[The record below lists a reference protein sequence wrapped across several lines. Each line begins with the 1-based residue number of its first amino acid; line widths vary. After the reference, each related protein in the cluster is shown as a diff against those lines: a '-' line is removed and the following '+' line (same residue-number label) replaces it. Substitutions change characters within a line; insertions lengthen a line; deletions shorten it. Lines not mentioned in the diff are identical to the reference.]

1 MQGKTLHPAYI
12 TVIKILRSLSFSPMD
27 RDRHSDLVALRLRSL
42 RFHSP
47 RLCRVAVFLIQT
59 NVSLGLCIPSTNA
72 PLYLWSFINS
82 GFNPTLWVAP
92 QPTLRCNTI

>member
-27 RDRHSDLVALRLRSL
+27 RDR
-42 RFHSP
+42 HSP